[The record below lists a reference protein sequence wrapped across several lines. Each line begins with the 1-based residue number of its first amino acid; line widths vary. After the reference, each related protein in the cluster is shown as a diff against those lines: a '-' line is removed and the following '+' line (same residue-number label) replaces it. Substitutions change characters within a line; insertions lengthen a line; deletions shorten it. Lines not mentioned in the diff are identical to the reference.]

1 MEITKTMQELKD
13 EATAL
18 GLDFSGMKSKAEVNQ
33 LIEDHYES
41 QAAGDFVQV
50 AQETETKIEEKPV
63 RGGNPMVMLA
73 KRLKDNAL
81 KKRVVR
87 ITSNDKRENHLT
99 TTAFLSCDNQYFSL
113 SKIVPLDVPVQLEQG
128 LIDTAKD
135 IEIVLHVTD
144 SKTGMTTPKLVKKYV
159 ISYEDIK

>member
-33 LIEDHYES
+33 LIEDYYES

-159 ISYEDIK
+159 ISYEDMK